1 MYPEL
6 LLSPEEVVQPI
17 LVSLDSGTHFTQ
29 VLIGFT
35 TQVFSK
41 ISFDLCL
48 NNMYNNSKVVH
59 NKFVCWGRG
68 LGVYVPIST

>member
-6 LLSPEEVVQPI
+6 LLSLAEAFQPI
-17 LVSLDSGTHFTQ
+17 LVSLDSGAHFTQ

-35 TQVFSK
+35 THDFSK
-41 ISFDLCL
+41 ISFDLCF
-48 NNMYNNSKVVH
+48 NNIYNNSKVVRS
-59 NKFVCWGRG
+59 KCVCWGRG